1 MTSTKKTFLNV
12 RYEFWIC
19 LFLVLSIIVVYYQV
33 STFDFIN
40 FDTPKYVYNNS
51 HVKAGLTSKGISW
64 AFTTTYFSNWHPVT
78 WLSHMLDV
86 QLYGLN
92 PGRHH
97 LTNLL
102 LHITNALLLFG
113 VLRRMTGDLWQCSCV
128 AALFALHPLHVESVA
143 WVAERKDLLSA
154 LFGLLAMG
162 FYLRYVEGRG
172 IGRYLLVILFFILG
186 LMAKPMIVTLPFVL
200 LLLDYWPLQRYQF
213 QIVKKFDNAT
223 KQTDTIFFLVAEK
236 IPLFI
241 ISAGSCLVTL
251 YAQMAGGAVGS
262 IDTYP
267 LNLRI
272 SNALI
277 SYMSYIV
284 KLIWPVK
291 LAAIYPYN
299 WDLPV
304 WQVWAACLSISGI
317 SWLSIKCYQSR
328 PWFLVGWLWYLGTLI
343 PVIGLVQVGTQAMAD
358 RYTYIPLIG
367 IYLIIAW
374 GLFDLL
380 ARWRYRKMGFV
391 AIVLAI
397 VSVLMVVSWKQ
408 IGYWKNS
415 VTLFKRA
422 VDVTEANHM
431 AYNNIGQ
438 GLLMTGKAGEAIKH
452 FKKSLEINPRS
463 AIAYF
468 NLGLA
473 LSGQGRLKEALES
486 CAEAVR
492 IKPDFAEAYNCQ
504 GKTQLLLGMPDQAV
518 LNYQQAIKIDPVYAE
533 AYNNLGNA
541 LFRLGKHD
549 KAFASYQQ
557 AISIDSAYAEAYYC
571 LGNFWYHTGHSE
583 KALPNFIQAIKINHK
598 FAEAYNSAGAAL
610 IQMGETPKAAVF
622 FREAVKIDPD
632 YIAAQNNLKNTLVA
646 LRKSKK

>member
-1 MTSTKKTFLNV
+1 MNSNKKETFLNV
-12 RYEFWIC
+12 RPDFWIC

-40 FDTPKYVYNNS
+40 YDTQKYVYNNRY
-51 HVKAGLTSKGISW
+51 VKAGLTANGISW
-64 AFTTTYFSNWHPVT
+64 AFTTTYFSNWHPLT

-102 LHITNALLLFG
+102 LHIANALLLFG
-113 VLRRMTGDLWQCSCV
+113 VLKRMTGDLWQCGCV

-143 WVAERKDLLSA
+143 WVAERKDLLST
-154 LFGLLAMG
+154 LFGLLALG
-162 FYLRYVEGRG
+162 FYLRYVAYRG
-172 IGRYLLVILFFILG
+172 IGRYLLVLLFFILG
-186 LMAKPMIVTLPFVL
+186 LTAKPMIVTLPFVL

-213 QIVKKFDNAT
+213 QIVKRVGNAA
-223 KQTDTIFFLVAEK
+223 KQSDTYFFLVVEK
-236 IPLFI
+236 IPFFI

-251 YAQMAGGAVGS
+251 YAQTAGGSVGS
-262 IDTYP
+262 IDSYP

-291 LAAIYPYN
+291 LSAIYPYN
-299 WDLPV
+299 WGLPV
-304 WQVWAACLSISGI
+304 WQVWAAFFFITGI
-317 SWLSIKCYQSR
+317 SWLAIKYYQSK
-328 PWFLVGWLWYLGTLI
+328 PWFLVGWLWYLGTLV
-343 PVIGLVQVGTQAMAD
+343 PVIGLVQVGMQAMAD

-367 IYLIIAW
+367 IYIIIAW
-374 GLFDLL
+374 GLRDLL
-380 ARWRYRKMGFV
+380 ARWRYRKVGFI
-391 AIVLAI
+391 AIVMAM
-397 VSVLMVVSWKQ
+397 VSVLMVVSWQQ

-422 VDVTEANHM
+422 VEVTEANYM

-463 AIAYF
+463 AIAHF

-473 LSGQGRLKEALES
+473 LSEQGSLKEGLQS

-492 IKPDFAEAYNCQ
+492 VKSDFAEAYNCQ
-504 GKTQLLLGMPDQAV
+504 GKAQLRLGMPDQAV
-518 LNYQQAIKIDPVYAE
+518 LSFLQAIRINPEYAE

-541 LFRLGKHD
+541 HYRLGKPD
-549 KAFASYQQ
+549 
-557 AISIDSAYAEAYYC
+557 
-571 LGNFWYHTGHSE
+571 
-583 KALPNFIQAIKINHK
+583 KALPDYLQAIRINPQY
-598 FAEAYNSAGAAL
+598 ADAYNNAGAAL
-610 IQMGETPKAAVF
+610 IRMGRSHKAVAF
-622 FREAVKIDPD
+622 FKEAIRIDPD
-632 YIAAQNNLKNTLVA
+632 YIEAQNNLSSVLAVLTD
-646 LRKSKK
+646 SKK

>member
-1 MTSTKKTFLNV
+1 MISTKKTFLNV

-33 STFDFIN
+33 STFDFTN
-40 FDTPKYVYNNS
+40 YDTPKYVYNNS
-51 HVKAGLTSKGISW
+51 HVTDGLTAKGISW

-102 LHITNALLLFG
+102 LHIANALLLFG

-213 QIVKKFDNAT
+213 QIEKKFDNAT
-223 KQTDTIFFLVAEK
+223 KQTDTILFLVAEK

-317 SWLSIKCYQSR
+317 SWLSIKCYRSR

-343 PVIGLVQVGTQAMAD
+343 PVIGLVQVGTQPMAD
-358 RYTYIPLIG
+358 RYTYIPFIG

-422 VDVTEANHM
+422 VDVTESNYTAE
-431 AYNNIGQ
+431 NNLGH
-438 GLLMTGKAGEAIKH
+438 GLLLEGKFAAAGEH

-463 AIAYF
+463 AKTHM
-468 NLGLA
+468 NMGLVLA
-473 LSGQGRLKEALES
+473 RQDKPEEALQS
-486 CAEAVR
+486 YAKALAQ
-492 IKPDFAEAYNCQ
+492 KPDYAVVYNLV
-504 GKTQLLLGMPDQAV
+504 GKTQYRLGNTEQAI
-518 LNYQQAIKIDPVYAE
+518 LDYQQAINIDSTYAE

-541 LFRLGKHD
+541 LFHLGKHD
-549 KAFASYQQ
+549 KALASYQQ
-557 AISIDSAYAEAYYC
+557 AISIDPAYAEAYNS

-583 KALPNFIQAIKINHK
+583 KAFPNFIQAIKINSK

-610 IQMGETPKAAVF
+610 IQMGEARKAAVF

-632 YIAAQNNLKNTLVA
+632 YIAAQNNLKNTLAA

>member
-1 MTSTKKTFLNV
+1 
-12 RYEFWIC
+12 

-33 STFDFIN
+33 STFDFTN
-40 FDTPKYVYNNS
+40 YDTPKYVYNNS
-51 HVKAGLTSKGISW
+51 HVTDGLTAKGISW

-102 LHITNALLLFG
+102 LHIANALLLFG

-213 QIVKKFDNAT
+213 QIVRKFDNAT

-251 YAQMAGGAVGS
+251 YAQMAGGSVGS
-262 IDTYP
+262 IETYP
-267 LNLRI
+267 LSLRI
-272 SNALI
+272 ANALFA
-277 SYMSYIV
+277 YMSYII

-299 WDLPV
+299 WELPM
-304 WQVWAACLSISGI
+304 WQFYAAFIFIAGISGFA
-317 SWLSIKCYQSR
+317 IKSYKSR
-328 PWFLVGWLWYLGTLI
+328 PWFIVGWLWYLGTLV
-343 PVIGLVQVGTQAMAD
+343 PVIGIVQVGTQAMAD

-367 IYLIIAW
+367 IFIILAW
-374 GLFDLL
+374 GIFDLL
-380 ARWRYRKMGFV
+380 GQWRYRKVGLVVV
-391 AIVLAI
+391 AVALI
-397 VSVLMVVSWKQ
+397 SVLMVISWKQ

-422 VDVTEANHM
+422 VDVTEANYR
-431 AYNNIGQ
+431 AYNNIGTD
-438 GLLMTGKAGEAIKH
+438 LLRTGKAGEAIEN
-452 FKKSLEINPRS
+452 FKMALEINPAS
-463 AIAYF
+463 ALAHF

-473 LSGQGRLKEALES
+473 LSEQGSLKEALQS
-486 CAEAVR
+486 CAHAVQVNPDYTEAYVCQGKALMGLG
-492 IKPDFAEAYNCQ
+492 KPDQAVSSYLEAIRINPEFAAAYNSLGYAYYQLGETDKAFSQYLKAIKINPQFAEAYN
-504 GKTQLLLGMPDQAV
+504 G
-518 LNYQQAIKIDPVYAE
+518 
-533 AYNNLGNA
+533 
-541 LFRLGKHD
+541 
-549 KAFASYQQ
+549 
-557 AISIDSAYAEAYYC
+557 
-571 LGNFWYHTGHSE
+571 
-583 KALPNFIQAIKINHK
+583 
-598 FAEAYNSAGAAL
+598 AGAAL
-610 IQMGETPKAAVF
+610 IQMGEARKAAVF
-622 FREAVKIDPD
+622 FRETLKIDPD
-632 YIAAQNNLKNTLVA
+632 YIAAQNNLKNTLAA
-646 LRKSKK
+646 LRKSKN